1 MAQRQDWPRY
11 ARWTWIIAILA
22 LIVLI
27 WLWMTGRGPGSAA
40 SCCGAPPVAAA
51 PVASAAPSAAPVA
64 APVAP
69 AAPAPVAHKAI
80 WDGNKLT
87 LEGVVADEAT
97 KKALFDAAVAK
108 YGAGNVVDKL
118 TIDAAAKG
126 PITVTLQGVV
136 VSDTVKATRGEE
148 AKAFYLGATIDNQLT
163 VAAAPAAK
171 AEDVQCGDKVAVAA
185 TFATG
190 SAKLTAEARKLL
202 DAVVPCIK
210 GPFEVG
216 GHTDNVGK
224 ATPNLAL
231 SERRAGAVATY
242 LASKG
247 VDIKMLSAKGYGD
260 TTPIGDNATAEG
272 KAKNRRIEFKKM

>member
-1 MAQRQDWPRY
+1 MAQRLDWPRY
-11 ARWTWIIAILA
+11 SRWTWIIAILA
-22 LIVLI
+22 LIILI
-27 WLWMTGRGPGSAA
+27 WMWMTGRGPGSAA
-40 SCCGAPPVAAA
+40 SCCGTPAVATVPAA
-51 PVASAAPSAAPVA
+51 PATAPVA

-69 AAPAPVAHKAI
+69 VAPAPVAHKAL

-87 LEGVVADEAT
+87 LEGVVPDEAT
-97 KKALFDAAVAK
+97 KKAIFDAAIAK

-118 TIDAAAKG
+118 TVDAAAKG
-126 PITVTLQGVV
+126 PVTVTLQGVV
-136 VSDTVKATRGEE
+136 VSDAVRAARGDE
-148 AKAFYLGATIDNQLT
+148 AKAFYPGATIDNQLT
-163 VAAAPAAK
+163 IAVAPAAK

-190 SAKLTAEARKLL
+190 SANLTAEARKLL

-210 GPFEVG
+210 GPYEVG

-224 ATPNLAL
+224 PASNQAL

-247 VDIKMLSAKGYGD
+247 VDIKMLAPKGYGD
-260 TTPIGDNATAEG
+260 TAPIGDNASAEG

>member
-1 MAQRQDWPRY
+1 MAQRLDWPRY
-11 ARWTWIIAILA
+11 SRWTWTIAILA

-27 WLWMTGRGPGSAA
+27 WMWMTGRGPGSAA
-40 SCCGAPPVAAA
+40 SCCGAPAVAAV
-51 PVASAAPSAAPVA
+51 PAAPAASPVPS
-64 APVAP
+64 PVAP
-69 AAPAPVAHKAI
+69 AAPAPVAHKVL

-87 LEGVVADEAT
+87 LEGVVPDEAA
-97 KKALFDAAVAK
+97 KKAIFDAAVAK

-118 TIDAAAKG
+118 TIDATAKG

-136 VSDTVKATRGEE
+136 VSDAVRAARGNE
-148 AKAFYLGATIDNQLT
+148 AKALYPGATVDNQLT
-163 VAAAPAAK
+163 IAATPATK

-190 SAKLTAEARKLL
+190 SSNLTAEARKLL
-202 DAVVPCIK
+202 DAVVLCIQ

-224 ATPNLAL
+224 PQANQAL
-231 SERRAGAVATY
+231 SERRAGAVASY
-242 LASKG
+242 LGSKG
-247 VDIKMLSAKGYGD
+247 VDIKMLSPKGYGE

>member
-1 MAQRQDWPRY
+1 MAQRLDWPRY
-11 ARWTWIIAILA
+11 SRWTWIIAALA

-27 WLWMTGRGPGSAA
+27 WLWATGRGPGSAA
-40 SCCGAPPVAAA
+40 SCCGAPPVAVT
-51 PVASAAPSAAPVA
+51 PAPVA
-64 APVAP
+64 APAP
-69 AAPAPVAHKAI
+69 AAPAPVAHKAM
-80 WDGNKLT
+80 WDGSVLT
-87 LEGVVADEAT
+87 LEGQVPDEAG
-97 KKALFDAAVAK
+97 KKAIVDAAVAK
-108 YGAGNVVDKL
+108 YGAGNVIDKL

-126 PITVTLQGVV
+126 ALTVTLLGQVA
-136 VSDTVKATRGEE
+136 SDAVKAARGDE
-148 AKAFYLGATIDNQLT
+148 AKAFYPTATMDNQLT

-171 AEDVQCGDKVAVAA
+171 AEDVQCGDSVAVAA

-190 SAKLTAEARKLL
+190 SANLTAEARKLL

-224 ATPNLAL
+224 PESNQAL
-231 SERRAGAVATY
+231 SQLRAASVAKY

-247 VDIKMLSAKGYGD
+247 VDAKLLTTKGYGD
-260 TTPIGDNATAEG
+260 TAPIGDNASTEG